1 MNDELLKAYIIH
13 SRSYGETSIIFD
25 VFTKEYGLIST
36 ILKGAKKRKDISQ
49 LHTSRELNI
58 QINKSNLPLLL
69 KYEIV
74 KTIPIKNKH
83 LILLMYFNEL
93 IYKLVPKNQP
103 QRNLFDF
110 YGNYLDYMSKT
121 NDNFD
126 VVLVGF
132 ELLLLKNLGYGIT
145 SLSSNEIIQSNDIF
159 VYDVNSGFKKTD
171 SKLSFDCVSGETII
185 KIQEFNISQITELKK
200 IRSITKKIIQEIAG
214 NRSIK
219 SFDIIE

>member
-25 VFTKEYGLIST
+25 VFTKELGLVST

-69 KYEIV
+69 KYEIH
-74 KTIPIKNKH
+74 KTIPIKSKH

-103 QRNLFDF
+103 QRNLYNF
-110 YGNYLDYMSKT
+110 YSNYLDYMSKT

-126 VVLVGF
+126 VVVVGF

-159 VYDVNSGFKKTD
+159 IYDVNSGFKKTN

-185 KIQEFNISQITELKK
+185 KIQEFNINQITELKK

-214 NRSIK
+214 NKSIK
-219 SFDIIE
+219 SFDIIQ